1 MAHQE
6 PANWKTL
13 GIGYEEALA
22 RVPDA
27 LKAEGF
33 GVITEIDLHQ
43 TFKTKLGLESRRYR
57 ILGACNPTFAHAAV
71 THDPSLGVLLPCNV
85 AVYET
90 DDGKARVGMIDPMRL
105 LSSAAPGSSPGSAG
119 ASDAELEKLSRE
131 VGERLARVLASLP

>member
-1 MAHQE
+1 MSRQD

-13 GIGYEEALA
+13 AVGYDEALA
-22 RVPDA
+22 RLPEA

-33 GVITEIDLHQ
+33 GVITEIDLRQ
-43 TFKTKLGLESRRYR
+43 TFKSKLGLESRRYR

-90 DDGKARVGMIDPMRL
+90 EDGKARVGMIDPMRL
-105 LSSAAPGSSPGSAG
+105 LSSTVPG
-119 ASDAELEKLSRE
+119 DAELEKLSRE

>member
-1 MAHQE
+1 MTRRE

-13 GIGYEEALA
+13 AVGYDEALA
-22 RVPDA
+22 RLPEA

-33 GVITEIDLHQ
+33 GVITEIDLRQ
-43 TFKTKLGLESRRYR
+43 TFASKLGLESRRYR

-90 DDGKARVGMIDPMRL
+90 EDGKARVGMIDPMRL
-105 LSSAAPGSSPGSAG
+105 LSSTAPD
-119 ASDAELEKLSRE
+119 DAELAKLSRE
-131 VGERLARVLASLP
+131 VGERLGRVLASLP